1 MLRTFDIVLVVVMTA
16 AATVTYSIKHRAELK
31 LEEVRKIEA
40 EIRLE
45 RDTIDLLKADWALL
59 SQPNRLQKLIDAYS
73 TDLAL
78 VPTASTQLAQPSELP
93 MLKADVPPPPEDPK
107 KNKDGKSK
115 PKTGVDGLPLASAK
129 GKPAVDDVAAIIS
142 GGEQPASHE
151 QAPATPGAE
160 YETDDMSTGSVE
172 Q

>member
-31 LEEVRKIEA
+31 LEDVRKIEA
-40 EIRLE
+40 DIRLE
-45 RDTIDLLKADWALL
+45 KDTIDLLKADWALL
-59 SQPNRLQKLIDAYS
+59 TQPNRLQKLINAYS
-73 TDLAL
+73 ADLAL
-78 VPTASTQLAQPSELP
+78 VPTASTQLAQPAELP

-107 KNKDGKSK
+107 KAKDGKTKGSA
-115 PKTGVDGLPLASAK
+115 DGMPVAASGAA
-129 GKPAVDDVAAIIS
+129 PVADDVAAIIS
-142 GGEQPASHE
+142 GAPQAASPE
-151 QAPATPGAE
+151 QAPATPDAQ